1 MMVGINNKFSNTKT
15 TKTMKKYLATALT
28 LILGVFMVACSDDE
42 ETTGYKGKNTVTL
55 AVESGATTLIEDED
69 EAVTVSVT
77 LDRAYSQN
85 VSLSVQVQGTEP
97 ERLVVTPQPVT
108 IAAGSTKATFE
119 VQSSKQGN
127 LAGQLQ
133 YTLTCGDLQSD
144 MTMGSTVTINLR
156 PRTGMDDLTDT
167 QLALIES
174 WKNNYGIDV
183 TPWMGQISLEGDVT
197 EPGDGLTDP
206 FVEQKSYKLNGKS
219 VITLG
224 EGCTEDK
231 IVLKMVDNPLGMTNV
246 LYDWLRKNTI
256 EDEVNFTQGYGGP
269 IVMDLINWNKNTQ
282 ETFNVSLDGIEIDL
296 TEAQTEDGVTTFDV
310 KFVKE
315 GTAYVLGLDGN
326 PVNVV
331 YDEEA
336 GPEPATYSKESWIP
350 FTYEYTAWSRLLQKV
365 AENDD
370 SALELFNTDGTAD
383 PEYYLL
389 PSDVNYDMFESE
401 ENNFYVE
408 PKGSI
413 NFQDGTMEFVFPADH
428 VYAGGYA
435 RVNVKYSVK

>member
-1 MMVGINNKFSNTKT
+1 MVGINNKFSNTKT

-69 EAVTVSVT
+69 EVVTVSVT

-206 FVEQKSYKLNGKS
+206 FVEQKSYMLNGKS

>member
-1 MMVGINNKFSNTKT
+1 
-15 TKTMKKYLATALT
+15 MKKYLATALT

-77 LDRAYSQN
+77 LDRAYSQD

>member
-1 MMVGINNKFSNTKT
+1 
-15 TKTMKKYLATALT
+15 MKKYLTTALT
-28 LILGVFMVACSDDE
+28 LVMAVFMVACGEDE

-55 AVESGATTLIEDED
+55 AIESGATTLIEDED

-77 LDRAYSQN
+77 LDRAYNQAVN
-85 VSLSVQVQGTEP
+85 LSVLVQGTEP

-108 IAAGSTKATFE
+108 IAAGSTMAMFK

-127 LAGQLQ
+127 LAEQLQ

-144 MTMGSTVTINLR
+144 MQMGSTVTINLR

-174 WKNNYGIDV
+174 WKNNYGVDV
-183 TPWMGQISLEGDVT
+183 TPWMGQVSLEGDVT
-197 EPGDGLTDP
+197 EPGEGSTEP
-206 FVEQKSYKLNGKS
+206 FMEQKNYKLDGKS

-246 LYDWLRKNTI
+246 LYDWLRKNTV
-256 EDEVNFTQGYGGP
+256 EDEEYFTQGYGGP
-269 IVMDLINWNKNTQ
+269 IVMELINWNKNTQ

-296 TEAQTEDGVTTFDV
+296 TKAQTTDGVTTFDI
-310 KFVKE
+310 KFVEE

-326 PVNVV
+326 PVEVV

-336 GPEPATYSKESWIP
+336 GPEPAFYSKESWIP
-350 FTYEYTAWSRLLQKV
+350 FKYEYTAWSRLLQKV

-389 PSDVNYDMFESE
+389 PSDVNYDVFDSE
-401 ENNFYVE
+401 ENNFYVQ
-408 PKGSI
+408 PKGSV

-428 VYAGGYA
+428 TYAGGYA

>member
-1 MMVGINNKFSNTKT
+1 MVGINNKFSNTKT

-77 LDRAYSQN
+77 LDRAYSQD

>member
-1 MMVGINNKFSNTKT
+1 MKVGTNNKSNNTKN
-15 TKTMKKYLATALT
+15 KKAMKKYLTTALT
-28 LILGVFMVACSDDE
+28 LVMAVFMVACSEDE
-42 ETTGYKGKNTVTL
+42 GPTGYKGKNTVTL
-55 AVESGATTLIEDED
+55 AIESGATTLIEDED

-77 LDRAYSQN
+77 LDRAYNQAVN
-85 VSLSVQVQGTEP
+85 LSVLVQGTEP

-108 IAAGSTKATFE
+108 IAAGSTMAMFK

-127 LAGQLQ
+127 LAEQLQ

-144 MTMGSTVTINLR
+144 MQMGSAVTINLR

-174 WKNNYGIDV
+174 WKNNYGVDV
-183 TPWMGQISLEGDVT
+183 TPWMGQVSLEGDVT
-197 EPGDGLTDP
+197 EPGDGLTEP
-206 FVEQKSYKLNGKS
+206 FVEQKNYKLDGKS

-246 LYDWLRKNTI
+246 LYDWLRKNTV

-269 IVMDLINWNKNTQ
+269 IVMELINWNKNTQ

-296 TEAQTEDGVTTFDV
+296 TKAQTTDGVTTFDI
-310 KFVKE
+310 KFVEE

-326 PVNVV
+326 PVEVV

-336 GPEPATYSKESWIP
+336 GPEPAYYSKESWIP
-350 FTYEYTAWSRLLQKV
+350 FKYEYTAWSRLLQKV

-389 PSDVNYDMFESE
+389 PSDVNYDVFDSE
-401 ENNFYVE
+401 ENNFYVQ
-408 PKGSI
+408 PKGSV

-428 VYAGGYA
+428 MYAGGYA

>member
-1 MMVGINNKFSNTKT
+1 MVGINNKFSNTKT

-69 EAVTVSVT
+69 EVVTVSVT
-77 LDRAYSQN
+77 LDRVYSQDVN
-85 VSLSVQVQGTEP
+85 LSVQVQGTEP

-144 MTMGSTVTINLR
+144 MTMGNTVIINLR

-174 WKNNYGIDV
+174 WKSNYGVDV

-206 FVEQKSYKLNGKS
+206 FVEQKSYNLNGKS

-389 PSDVNYDMFESE
+389 PSDVNYDTFDSE

-413 NFQDGTMEFVFPADH
+413 NFQDGTMEFMFPADH
-428 VYAGGYA
+428 ALAGGYA